1 MKQFNNITSSFRDE
15 VTRLG
20 QKASM
25 ERPDGRARRVA
36 RRDSKEKTLNLVDVY
51 DIAADIGKVS
61 PVKQVR
67 GISIVLSLQEFEHL
81 IDHHGAEEVTSLMQ
95 KVISALEHLE
105 QLVQNSETELQMI
118 EDLRKT
124 IEHLEHEDNKK
135 ADERLKYARD
145 IEQVEEHYKV
155 RLLQDLLCSLNYFL
169 RLRPKIT

>member
-1 MKQFNNITSSFRDE
+1 M
-15 VTRLG
+15 
-20 QKASM
+20 ASR
-25 ERPDGRARRVA
+25 ECKD
-36 RRDSKEKTLNLVDVY
+36 KNLNLVDVY
-51 DIAADIGKVS
+51 DIAADIGK
-61 PVKQVR
+61 
-67 GISIVLSLQEFEHL
+67 EFEHL

-155 RLLQDLLCSLNYFL
+155 RLLQDLLCSLNCFL
-169 RLRPKIT
+169 RLRPK